1 MNTQSTE
8 GLNSLRDGEEINL
21 AKFTDLGDHRRS
33 SWSNMMCN
41 RYASNRQHRR
51 RPIAGSSD
59 CLPVTYQ
66 ARTRCTN
73 GVPANSSDSLIL
85 STAVDRV
92 HFQHS
97 LLVGVAQSS
106 VQEVDYHQL
115 VIDIEPNFVLGEFF
129 WQIYVCLFHLIL
141 EDNLRG
147 IDTTS
152 KNTGKT
158 ESTRNSLLIQHL
170 NDVHPGRL

>member
-1 MNTQSTE
+1 
-8 GLNSLRDGEEINL
+8 
-21 AKFTDLGDHRRS
+21 
-33 SWSNMMCN
+33 MMCN

-141 EDNLRG
+141 EVYLRG

-170 NDVHPGRL
+170 NGVHPGRLWVFGLVWIVLIFHHLPGGLGWSTSEIKAKLMKL